1 MKNKHSIHIKRRGMK
16 TYVFRVVIEP
26 DEDRW
31 SAHCPALLMYGAATW
46 GNTQEEALKRIQEAV
61 QTVVEELLEDGE
73 SLPEDVQV
81 SQEPLVAVT
90 L

>member
-1 MKNKHSIHIKRRGMK
+1 MKRTHTLPIKENDMK

-31 SAHCPALLMYGAATW
+31 SAYCPALLTYSAVTW
-46 GNTQEEALKRIQEAV
+46 GNTQEEALKHIQEVV
-61 QTVVEELLEDGE
+61 QMVVEELLEDGE
-73 SLPEDVQV
+73 PIPEDVQV